1 MVSVGFRIDP
11 VGEKNVKS
19 LPETSICLY
28 PEPVTTLLWLAE
40 LIEHFSL
47 AGMFTLDVFESTQTN
62 KGPNAPC
69 YVGLPLSLGS
79 VCPYS

>member
-1 MVSVGFRIDP
+1 MVSVGFCIDL

-47 AGMFTLDVFESTQTN
+47 AGMFTLDVSESPDRQ
-62 KGPNAPC
+62 KP
-69 YVGLPLSLGS
+69 
-79 VCPYS
+79 